1 MTRKKLNNKL
11 NISGNELRKI
21 REERH
26 MSREKLSNMLLL
38 ETGIDLSAE
47 TIANI
52 ENNKRTHRRDR
63 GGNEKAKI
71 FILNIFAQNQ
81 SFVQSEGGE
90 NPIYISNI
98 LNKTLS
104 SCIYNSLLPVSI

>member
-52 ENNKRTHRRDR
+52 ENNKRTLGDY
-63 GGNEKAKI
+63 EFLFLIKI
-71 FILNIFAQNQ
+71 LEIDILNFSKKIIEEIEEEMKKQR
-81 SFVQSEGGE
+81 
-90 NPIYISNI
+90 Y
-98 LNKTLS
+98 
-104 SCIYNSLLPVSI
+104 SI

>member
-52 ENNKRTHRRDR
+52 ENNKRTLGDY
-63 GGNEKAKI
+63 EFLFLIKI
-71 FILNIFAQNQ
+71 LEIDILNFSKKIIEEVEEEMKKQGY
-81 SFVQSEGGE
+81 S
-90 NPIYISNI
+90 Y
-98 LNKTLS
+98 
-104 SCIYNSLLPVSI
+104 

>member
-1 MTRKKLNNKL
+1 MTRKNLNNKL

-52 ENNKRTHRRDR
+52 ENNKRTLGDY
-63 GGNEKAKI
+63 EFLFLIKI
-71 FILNIFAQNQ
+71 LEIDILNFSKKIIEEIEEEMKKQR
-81 SFVQSEGGE
+81 
-90 NPIYISNI
+90 Y
-98 LNKTLS
+98 
-104 SCIYNSLLPVSI
+104 SI

>member
-38 ETGIDLSAE
+38 EIGIDLSAE

-52 ENNKRTHRRDR
+52 ENNKRTLGDY
-63 GGNEKAKI
+63 EFLFLIKI
-71 FILNIFAQNQ
+71 LEIDILNFSKKIIEEIEEEMKKQRY
-81 SFVQSEGGE
+81 S
-90 NPIYISNI
+90 Y
-98 LNKTLS
+98 
-104 SCIYNSLLPVSI
+104 

>member
-52 ENNKRTHRRDR
+52 ENNKRTLGDY
-63 GGNEKAKI
+63 EFLFLIKI
-71 FILNIFAQNQ
+71 LEIDILNFSKKIIEEIEEEMKKQGY
-81 SFVQSEGGE
+81 S
-90 NPIYISNI
+90 Y
-98 LNKTLS
+98 
-104 SCIYNSLLPVSI
+104 

>member
-11 NISGNELRKI
+11 NISGNKLRKI

-26 MSREKLSNMLLL
+26 LSREKLSNMLLL

-52 ENNKRTHRRDR
+52 ENNKRTLGDY
-63 GGNEKAKI
+63 EFLFLIKI
-71 FILNIFAQNQ
+71 LEIDILNFSKKIIEEIEEEMKKQRY
-81 SFVQSEGGE
+81 S
-90 NPIYISNI
+90 Y
-98 LNKTLS
+98 
-104 SCIYNSLLPVSI
+104 

>member
-26 MSREKLSNMLLL
+26 MLREKLSNMLLL

-52 ENNKRTHRRDR
+52 ENNKRTLGDY
-63 GGNEKAKI
+63 EFLFLIKI
-71 FILNIFAQNQ
+71 LEIDILNFSKKIIEEIEEEMKKQR
-81 SFVQSEGGE
+81 
-90 NPIYISNI
+90 Y
-98 LNKTLS
+98 
-104 SCIYNSLLPVSI
+104 SI

>member
-1 MTRKKLNNKL
+1 MTRKNLNNKL

-52 ENNKRTHRRDR
+52 ENNKRTLGDY
-63 GGNEKAKI
+63 EFLFLIKI
-71 FILNIFAQNQ
+71 LEIDILNFSKKIIEEIEEEMKKQRY
-81 SFVQSEGGE
+81 S
-90 NPIYISNI
+90 Y
-98 LNKTLS
+98 
-104 SCIYNSLLPVSI
+104 

>member
-52 ENNKRTHRRDR
+52 ENNKRTLGDY
-63 GGNEKAKI
+63 EFLFLIKI
-71 FILNIFAQNQ
+71 LEIDILNFSKKIIEEIEEEMKKQGY
-81 SFVQSEGGE
+81 S
-90 NPIYISNI
+90 YWISLHKI
-98 LNKTLS
+98 KVLYKER
-104 SCIYNSLLPVSI
+104 

>member
-11 NISGNELRKI
+11 NISGSELRKI

-52 ENNKRTHRRDR
+52 ENNKRTLGDY
-63 GGNEKAKI
+63 EFLFLIKI
-71 FILNIFAQNQ
+71 LEIDILNFSKKIIEEIEEEMKKQGY
-81 SFVQSEGGE
+81 S
-90 NPIYISNI
+90 Y
-98 LNKTLS
+98 
-104 SCIYNSLLPVSI
+104 

>member
-52 ENNKRTHRRDR
+52 ENNKRTLGDY
-63 GGNEKAKI
+63 EFLFLIKI
-71 FILNIFAQNQ
+71 LEIDILNFSKKIIEEIEEEMKKQRY
-81 SFVQSEGGE
+81 S
-90 NPIYISNI
+90 YWISLHKI
-98 LNKTLS
+98 KVLYKER
-104 SCIYNSLLPVSI
+104 

>member
-52 ENNKRTHRRDR
+52 ENNKRTLGDY
-63 GGNEKAKI
+63 EFLFLIKI
-71 FILNIFAQNQ
+71 LEIDILNFSKKIIEEIEEEMKKQRY
-81 SFVQSEGGE
+81 S
-90 NPIYISNI
+90 Y
-98 LNKTLS
+98 
-104 SCIYNSLLPVSI
+104 

>member
-38 ETGIDLSAE
+38 ETGIDLLAE
-47 TIANI
+47 TIANM
-52 ENNKRTHRRDR
+52 ENNKRTLGDY
-63 GGNEKAKI
+63 EFLFLIKI
-71 FILNIFAQNQ
+71 LEIDILNFSKKIIEEIEEEMKKQRY
-81 SFVQSEGGE
+81 S
-90 NPIYISNI
+90 Y
-98 LNKTLS
+98 
-104 SCIYNSLLPVSI
+104 

>member
-52 ENNKRTHRRDR
+52 ENNKRTLGDY
-63 GGNEKAKI
+63 EFLFLIKI
-71 FILNIFAQNQ
+71 LEIDILNFSKKIIEEIEEEMKKQGY
-81 SFVQSEGGE
+81 S
-90 NPIYISNI
+90 YWM
-98 LNKTLS
+98 
-104 SCIYNSLLPVSI
+104 SLHKIKVLYKIR

>member
-52 ENNKRTHRRDR
+52 ENNKRTLGDY
-63 GGNEKAKI
+63 EFLFLIKI
-71 FILNIFAQNQ
+71 LEIDILNFSKKIIEEIEDEMKKQRY
-81 SFVQSEGGE
+81 S
-90 NPIYISNI
+90 Y
-98 LNKTLS
+98 
-104 SCIYNSLLPVSI
+104 

>member
-52 ENNKRTHRRDR
+52 ENNKRTLGDY
-63 GGNEKAKI
+63 EFLFLIKI
-71 FILNIFAQNQ
+71 LEIDILNFSKKIIEEIEEEMKKHGY
-81 SFVQSEGGE
+81 S
-90 NPIYISNI
+90 Y
-98 LNKTLS
+98 
-104 SCIYNSLLPVSI
+104 